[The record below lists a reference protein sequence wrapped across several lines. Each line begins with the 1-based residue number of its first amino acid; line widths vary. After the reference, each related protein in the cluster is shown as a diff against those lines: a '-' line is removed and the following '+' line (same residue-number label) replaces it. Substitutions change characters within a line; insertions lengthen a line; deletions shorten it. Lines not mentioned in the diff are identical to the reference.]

1 MSIRPCLSAAHS
13 VYLAQVRIWDA
24 LARIHAHHRPAFLDQ
39 MRRAGD
45 EDRDGVPD
53 ARDNC
58 PCAANPK
65 QRDFDLDGLGDVC
78 DQDDDNDAIPDRLD
92 PAPYNPRIGLRA
104 AASSNWWERSSSRE
118 WWA

>member
-1 MSIRPCLSAAHS
+1 MTIRPCASAAQS
-13 VYLAQVRIWDA
+13 VDFAHVHKWDA
-24 LARIHAHHRPAFLDQ
+24 LRLDAHHRHEHLDQ
-39 MRRAGD
+39 MRRIRD
-45 EDRDGVPD
+45 EDGDGVPN

-78 DQDDDNDAIPDRLD
+78 DQDDDNDGTPDRLD
-92 PAPYNPRIGLRA
+92 PAPYNPRIGLRTA
-104 AASSNWWERSSSRE
+104 AESNGRECSGGRE